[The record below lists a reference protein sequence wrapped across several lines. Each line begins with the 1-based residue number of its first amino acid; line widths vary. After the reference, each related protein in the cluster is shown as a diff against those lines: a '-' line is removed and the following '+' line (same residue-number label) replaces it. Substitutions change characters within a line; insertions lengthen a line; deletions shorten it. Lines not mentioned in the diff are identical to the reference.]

1 MARKKE
7 KRPRE
12 EPKPSYGF
20 AAEEAAEERLAE
32 GLKRSDL
39 DDGKVTLIDRDI
51 STPVIET
58 YDATTGELEGS
69 ILLKDGNREGLTGLV
84 KIVENV
90 DVELDHDSNINS
102 INFKGKLNVE
112 NQSKKDR
119 LWDIDLSL
127 KNIGSTN
134 LKSKDIKIREL
145 GTDKNTNTY
154 SENFIIK
161 QEIKNLLL
169 IQEYVNTLPDAD
181 RILNVRDIE
190 TNLLKA
196 KDKTSKAGAKVKE
209 RVVPAKEEEEEEDDE
224 EEEEEEEEEEDE
236 DDSFEDGGITSDE
249 FSLQSFGISID
260 KENTVTFAIAMRSLF
275 EKPIKN
281 VKVVKNIPGDFSNP
295 VIIDTSIGQADIQ
308 GKKIV
313 WNIEKLMPEQTVLLK
328 FTCNIMVSDI
338 TTRKTGTI
346 DVTYEAAS
354 SFAEGLDIDK
364 YDAYTRN
371 KFYVDTV
378 ERDEEPGVWDCKLVF
393 ENPSEFVIQLF
404 NADVY
409 SPENESVKF
418 VDIDPRD
425 VPLLPAGAQWHSKK
439 WKFES
444 DEYPAFRKKLEFRV
458 MPDFQTMVYGT
469 ASIEDVILEIASITG
484 DMEYDIDQVPT
495 YKQKD
500 VIATLKMINNGSAPL
515 NEITI
520 VQQYFTNEF
529 QPPKANEIKLL
540 WDGSE
545 VEINSGAVN
554 FDGSVFKITLTD
566 LRNSN
571 NGMFMPESSLEFQYP
586 IHCNN
591 PAQDSKFESEIIYF
605 TNTFPVSQELEFR
618 PQVPV
623 IEALH
628 LRRRFR
634 IGKEVL
640 PIGALGNYEI
650 ILTVENIGTAPLQK
664 LILMDKVPDSF
675 EYSDYSMKPE
685 ITDEVGE
692 DTLKWT
698 IDKLMAEEKIE
709 ITYKISGTGA
719 YSPSDAQLG
728 L

>member
-1 MARKKE
+1 MARKRD
-7 KRPRE
+7 KRPRQ
-12 EPKPSYGF
+12 EPKPRYGF
-20 AAEEAAEERLAE
+20 AAEEAAEEKLAE
-32 GLKRSDL
+32 GLKRSEL
-39 DDGKVTLIDRDI
+39 NDGKVVLVDRDI

-58 YDATTGELEGS
+58 YDANTGELEGS

-84 KIVENV
+84 KIIERV
-90 DVELDHDSNINS
+90 DVKLDHTSNINS
-102 INFKGKLNVE
+102 INFKGKLSVE

-127 KNIGSTN
+127 KNIDSTS
-134 LKSKDIKIREL
+134 LKSNDIKIREL

-154 SENFIIK
+154 SEDFVIK
-161 QEIKNLLL
+161 EEIKNLLL
-169 IQEYVNTLPDAD
+169 VQEYVNTLPDAD
-181 RILNVRDIE
+181 SVLNLRDIE
-190 TNLLKA
+190 TNLMKA

-209 RVVPAKEEEEEEDDE
+209 RAAPVEEEEEEELEEEEEEDDE
-224 EEEEEEEEEEDE
+224 
-236 DDSFEDGGITSDE
+236 SLEDGGVSSDE

-281 VKVVKNIPGDFSNP
+281 VKVVKYIPGDFSNP
-295 VIIDTSIGQADIQ
+295 VIKDTTVGRAEVE
-308 GKKIV
+308 GKKVV
-313 WNIEKLMPEQTVLLK
+313 WTVEKLMPEQTVLLK
-328 FTCNIMVSDI
+328 FTCSILVTDI
-338 TTRKTGTI
+338 TRRKTGTI
-346 DVTYEAAS
+346 DVTYEASS

-418 VDIDPRD
+418 VDIDPKD
-425 VPLLPAGAQWHSKK
+425 VPLLPAGAQWHSRK

-444 DEYPAFRKKLEFRV
+444 EEYPAFRKKLEFRV
-458 MPDFQTMVYGT
+458 MPDFQTKVYGT
-469 ASIEDVILEIASITG
+469 ATIEDVILEIASITG
-484 DMEYDIDQVPT
+484 DMEYDIEQVPT
-495 YKQKD
+495 YKEKE

-515 NEITI
+515 NEVTV
-520 VQQYFTNEF
+520 VQQFFTNEF
-529 QPPKANEIKLL
+529 QPPKADEVKII
-540 WDGSE
+540 WDGTESE
-545 VEINSGAVN
+545 LASGAVN
-554 FDGSVFKITLTD
+554 FDGSVFKITLKD
-566 LRNSN
+566 LRNSST
-571 NGMFMPESSLEFQYP
+571 GLFMPESSLEIQYP
-586 IHCNN
+586 IHCVN
-591 PAQDSKFESEIIYF
+591 PAQESKFESEIVYF

-618 PQVPV
+618 PEVPV

-650 ILTVENIGTAPLQK
+650 ILTLENIGTAPLTK
-664 LILMDKVPDSF
+664 IELLDKVPDSF
-675 EYSDYSMKPE
+675 EYSNFSMKPK
-685 ITDEVGE
+685 ITDEVGQ
-692 DTLKWT
+692 DTLKWI

>member
-1 MARKKE
+1 MARKKD

-12 EPKPSYGF
+12 EPKPSYGW
-20 AAEEAAEERLAE
+20 AAEEAAEEKMAE

-39 DDGKVTLIDRDI
+39 DEHKVTLVDRDI

-58 YDATTGELEGS
+58 YDANTGELEGS

-84 KIVENV
+84 TIVENV

-112 NQSKKDR
+112 NPSSKDR

-127 KNIGSTN
+127 KNIDTTN

-145 GTDKNTNTY
+145 GTTKNNNTY
-154 SENFIIK
+154 SEDFIMK
-161 QEIKNLLL
+161 EEIKNLLL

-181 RILNVRDIE
+181 RILNIRDIE
-190 TNLLKA
+190 TNLLLA
-196 KDKTSKAGAKVKE
+196 KDKKSKAGAKVKE
-209 RVVPAKEEEEEEDDE
+209 RVTTVEKEEEK
-224 EEEEEEEEEEDE
+224 EEEEDE
-236 DDSFEDGGITSDE
+236 EDDTMEDGGTASDE
-249 FSLQSFGISID
+249 SSLQSFGISID

-275 EKPIKN
+275 EKPLKN

-295 VIIDTSIGQADIQ
+295 IIKDTSVGRASVE
-308 GKKIV
+308 GKKII
-313 WNIEKLMPEQTVLLK
+313 WNVEKLMPEKTAMLK
-328 FTCNIMVSDI
+328 ITCSIMVTDI
-338 TTRKTGTI
+338 TTRKTGKI

-354 SFAEGLDIDK
+354 SFAKGMDIDK

-393 ENPSEFVIQLF
+393 ENPSEFIIQLF

-409 SPENESVKF
+409 SPERESVKF

-425 VPLLPAGAQWHSKK
+425 VPLLPAGAQWHSRK

-444 DEYPAFRKKLEFRV
+444 EEYPAFRKKLEFRV
-458 MPDFQTMVYGT
+458 MPDFQTTVFGT
-469 ASIEDVILEIASITG
+469 ASIADVILEIASITG

-495 YKQKD
+495 YKEKD
-500 VIATLKMINNGSAPL
+500 VMATLKMVNNGSAPL
-515 NEITI
+515 NEITV
-520 VQQYFTNEF
+520 VQQFFTNEY
-529 QPPKANEIKLL
+529 QPPKANEVKLL

-545 VEINSGAVN
+545 IELDSGVVN
-554 FDGSVFKITLTD
+554 FSGKVFKISLKN
-566 LRNSN
+566 LRNSST
-571 NGMFMPESSLEFQYP
+571 GMLTPESSLEFQYP
-586 IHCNN
+586 IHCVN

-605 TNTFPVSQELEFR
+605 ANTFPVSQQLEFR

-675 EYSDYSMKPE
+675 EYSDYSIKPE

-698 IDKLMAEEKIE
+698 IDKLMADEKIE

>member
-1 MARKKE
+1 MARKRD
-7 KRPRE
+7 KRSRE
-12 EPKPSYGF
+12 EPKPRYGF
-20 AAEEAAEERLAE
+20 ADEEAAEEKLAE
-32 GLKRSDL
+32 GLKRSEL
-39 DDGKVTLIDRDI
+39 DDGKVVLVDRDI

-58 YDATTGELEGS
+58 YDANTGELEGS

-84 KIVENV
+84 KIIENV

-102 INFKGKLNVE
+102 INFKGKLSVE

-127 KNIGSTN
+127 KNIDSTS
-134 LKSKDIKIREL
+134 LKSNDIKIREL

-154 SENFIIK
+154 SEDFVIK
-161 QEIKNLLL
+161 EEIKNLLL
-169 IQEYVNTLPDAD
+169 VQEYVNTLPGAD
-181 RILNVRDIE
+181 SVLNIRDIE
-190 TNLLKA
+190 TNLMKA

-209 RVVPAKEEEEEEDDE
+209 RVAFVEEEEEEELEEEEEEDDE
-224 EEEEEEEEEEDE
+224 
-236 DDSFEDGGITSDE
+236 SLEDGGVSSDE
-249 FSLQSFGISID
+249 FSLQAFGISID

-295 VIIDTSIGQADIQ
+295 VIIDTTVGRAEVE
-308 GKKIV
+308 GKKVV
-313 WNIEKLMPEQTVLLK
+313 WTVEKLMPEQTVLLK
-328 FTCNIMVSDI
+328 FTCSILVTDI
-338 TTRKTGTI
+338 TKRKTGTL

-409 SPENESVKF
+409 SPDNESVKF
-418 VDIDPRD
+418 VDIDPKD
-425 VPLLPAGAQWHSKK
+425 VPLLPAGAQWHSRK

-444 DEYPAFRKKLEFRV
+444 EEYPAFRKKLEFRV
-458 MPDFQTMVYGT
+458 MPDFQTKVYGT
-469 ASIEDVILEIASITG
+469 ATIEDVILEIASITG
-484 DMEYDIDQVPT
+484 DMEYDIEQVPT
-495 YKQKD
+495 YKEKE

-515 NEITI
+515 NEVIV

-529 QPPKANEIKLL
+529 QPPKADEVKII

-545 VEINSGAVN
+545 TELESGAVN
-554 FDGSVFKITLTD
+554 FDGSVFKISLKD
-566 LRNSN
+566 LRHSSN
-571 NGMFMPESSLEFQYP
+571 GLFIPESSLEIQYP
-586 IHCNN
+586 IHCVN
-591 PAQDSKFESEIIYF
+591 PAQESKFESEIVYF

-618 PQVPV
+618 PEVPV

-650 ILTVENIGTAPLQK
+650 ILTVENIGTAPLTK
-664 LILMDKVPDSF
+664 IELLDKVPDSF
-675 EYSDYSMKPE
+675 EYSNFSRKPQ
-685 ITDEVGE
+685 ITDEVGQ

>member
-134 LKSKDIKIREL
+134 LKSKDIKIQEL

-224 EEEEEEEEEEDE
+224 EEEEEEEEEDE
-236 DDSFEDGGITSDE
+236 DDSFEDGGIASDE

>member
-1 MARKKE
+1 
-7 KRPRE
+7 
-12 EPKPSYGF
+12 S
-20 AAEEAAEERLAE
+20 
-32 GLKRSDL
+32 
-39 DDGKVTLIDRDI
+39 
-51 STPVIET
+51 
-58 YDATTGELEGS
+58 TGELEGS

-84 KIVENV
+84 KIVETV

-127 KNIGSTN
+127 KNIDTTN

-145 GTDKNTNTY
+145 GTDKDTNTY
-154 SENFIIK
+154 SEDFVIK
-161 QEIKNLLL
+161 EEIKNLLL
-169 IQEYVNTLPDAD
+169 VQEYVNTLPDAD
-181 RILNVRDIE
+181 GVLNIRDIE
-190 TNLLKA
+190 TNLLQA

-209 RVVPAKEEEEEEDDE
+209 RVAPVKAEK
-224 EEEEEEEEEEDE
+224 EEEEEEEED
-236 DDSFEDGGITSDE
+236 DSFEDGGTSSDE

-281 VKVVKNIPGDFSNP
+281 VKVVKNIPRDFSNP
-295 VIIDTSIGQADIQ
+295 VIRDTSVGRADVE
-308 GKKIV
+308 GKKVV
-313 WNIEKLMPEQTVLLK
+313 WNIEKLMPEQTALLK
-328 FTCNIMVSDI
+328 FTCSIMVTDI
-338 TTRKTGTI
+338 AKRNTGTI

-354 SFAEGLDIDK
+354 SFAEGLAIDK

-371 KFYVDTV
+371 KFYIDTV

-393 ENPSEFVIQLF
+393 ENPSEFIIQLF

-418 VDIDPRD
+418 VDIDPKD
-425 VPLLPAGAQWHSKK
+425 VPLLPAGAQWHSRI

-444 DEYPAFRKKLEFRV
+444 EEYPAFRKKLEFRV
-458 MPDFQTMVYGT
+458 MPDFQTKVYGT

-495 YKQKD
+495 YKEKD

-515 NEITI
+515 NEVTI
-520 VQQYFTNEF
+520 VQQYFTDEF

-545 VEINSGAVN
+545 VDLNSGAVN
-554 FDGSVFKITLTD
+554 FDGSVFKITLKD
-566 LRNSN
+566 LRNSS
-571 NGMFMPESSLEFQYP
+571 NGLFMPDSSLEFQYP
-586 IHCNN
+586 VHCVN
-591 PAQDSKFESEIIYF
+591 PAQESKFESEIVYF

-618 PQVPV
+618 PEVPV

-664 LILMDKVPDSF
+664 LVLMDKVPDSF

-685 ITDEVGE
+685 ITDEVGQ

-698 IDKLMAEEKIE
+698 INKLMGEEKIE

>member
-1 MARKKE
+1 MARKRD
-7 KRPRE
+7 KRQRE
-12 EPKPSYGF
+12 EPKPSYGWE
-20 AAEEAAEERLAE
+20 AEEAAEEKLAE
-32 GLKRSDL
+32 GLKRSEL
-39 DDGKVTLIDRDI
+39 DDGKVTLVDRDI

-102 INFKGKLNVE
+102 INFKGKLSVE

-127 KNIGSTN
+127 QNIDSTN
-134 LKSKDIKIREL
+134 LKSNDIKIREL

-154 SENFIIK
+154 SEDFVIK
-161 QEIKNLLL
+161 EEIKNLLL
-169 IQEYVNTLPDAD
+169 IQEYVNTLSDAD
-181 RILNVRDIE
+181 SVLNIKDIE
-190 TNLLKA
+190 TNLMKA

-209 RVVPAKEEEEEEDDE
+209 RVAPV
-224 EEEEEEEEEEDE
+224 EEEEEEEEDE
-236 DDSFEDGGITSDE
+236 EEEEEEEDDSFEDGGTASDE
-249 FSLQSFGISID
+249 FSLQAFGISID

-295 VIIDTSIGQADIQ
+295 VIRDTTVGRADVE
-308 GKKIV
+308 GKKVV
-313 WNIEKLMPEQTVLLK
+313 WNVEKLMPEQTVLLK
-328 FTCNIMVSDI
+328 FTCSILVTDI
-338 TTRKTGTI
+338 TKRKTGTL

-418 VDIDPRD
+418 VDIDPKE
-425 VPLLPAGAQWHSKK
+425 VPLLPAGAQWHSRK

-444 DEYPAFRKKLEFRV
+444 EEYPAFRKKLEFRV
-458 MPDFQTMVYGT
+458 MPDFQTKVFGT

-495 YKQKD
+495 YKEKD

-515 NEITI
+515 NEVTV
-520 VQQYFTNEF
+520 VQQFFTNEF
-529 QPPKANEIKLL
+529 QPPKADEVKVI

-545 VEINSGAVN
+545 TELASGAVN
-554 FDGSVFKITLTD
+554 FDGSVFKISLKD
-566 LRNSN
+566 LRNSS
-571 NGMFMPESSLEFQYP
+571 NGLFMPEASLEFQYP
-586 IHCNN
+586 IHCVN
-591 PAQDSKFESEIIYF
+591 PAQESKFESEIVYF

-618 PQVPV
+618 PEVPV

-664 LILMDKVPDSF
+664 IVLMDKVPDSF
-675 EYSDYSMKPE
+675 EYSDYSRKPQ

-698 IDKLMAEEKIE
+698 IDKLNAGEIIE

>member
-1 MARKKE
+1 MARKKD

-12 EPKPSYGF
+12 EPKPSYGW
-20 AAEEAAEERLAE
+20 AAEEAAEEKMAE

-39 DDGKVTLIDRDI
+39 DEHKVTLVDRDI

-58 YDATTGELEGS
+58 YDANTGELEGS

-84 KIVENV
+84 TIVENV

-112 NQSKKDR
+112 NPSSKDR

-127 KNIGSTN
+127 KNIDTTN

-145 GTDKNTNTY
+145 GTTKNNNTY
-154 SENFIIK
+154 SEDFIMK
-161 QEIKNLLL
+161 EEIKNLLL

-181 RILNVRDIE
+181 RVLNIRDIE
-190 TNLLKA
+190 TNLLLA
-196 KDKTSKAGAKVKE
+196 KDKKSKAGAKVKE
-209 RVVPAKEEEEEEDDE
+209 RVTPVEKEEEKEEEEEEEDDTM
-224 EEEEEEEEEEDE
+224 
-236 DDSFEDGGITSDE
+236 EDGGTASDE
-249 FSLQSFGISID
+249 SSLQSFGISID

-275 EKPIKN
+275 EKPLKN

-295 VIIDTSIGQADIQ
+295 IIKDTSVGRASVE

-313 WNIEKLMPEQTVLLK
+313 WNVEKLVPEKTAMLK
-328 FTCNIMVSDI
+328 FTCSIMVTDI
-338 TTRKTGTI
+338 TKRKTGKI

-354 SFAEGLDIDK
+354 SFAKGMDIDK

-393 ENPSEFVIQLF
+393 ENPSEFIIQLF

-409 SPENESVKF
+409 SPERESVKF
-418 VDIDPRD
+418 VDIDPKD
-425 VPLLPAGAQWHSKK
+425 VPLLPAGAQWHSRK

-444 DEYPAFRKKLEFRV
+444 EEYPAFRKKLEFRV
-458 MPDFQTMVYGT
+458 MPDFQTTVFGT
-469 ASIEDVILEIASITG
+469 ASIADVILEIASITG

-495 YKQKD
+495 YKEKD
-500 VIATLKMINNGSAPL
+500 VMATLKMVNNGSAPL
-515 NEITI
+515 NEITV
-520 VQQYFTNEF
+520 VQQFFTNEY
-529 QPPKANEIKLL
+529 QPPKANEVKLL

-545 VEINSGAVN
+545 IELDSGVVN
-554 FDGSVFKITLTD
+554 FNGKVFKISLQN
-566 LRNSN
+566 LRNSST
-571 NGMFMPESSLEFQYP
+571 GMFTPESSLEFQYP
-586 IHCNN
+586 IHCVN

-605 TNTFPVSQELEFR
+605 ANTFPVSQQLEFR

-675 EYSDYSMKPE
+675 EYSDYSIKPE

-698 IDKLMAEEKIE
+698 IDKLMADEKIE
-709 ITYKISGTGA
+709 ITYKISGTGT